1 MEISTNIKERILQIA
16 DYKNVKRGDF
26 IESLGQSY
34 NNYRGRSKESPPS
47 SEVIAEISTK
57 YPDINLI
64 WLLTGK
70 GEMIQNE
77 NTHPNKDVEFY
88 EKILELKNKEIEVKD
103 ELIKQLKDH
112 ITTLKNMPEVGDT
125 SASVG

>member
-16 DYKNVKRGDF
+16 DYKNVKKGDF

-57 YPDINLI
+57 HPDINLI

-70 GEMIQNE
+70 GEMIQDKSSN
-77 NTHPNKDVEFY
+77 PNKEVEFY
-88 EKILELKNKEIEVKD
+88 EKLLELKNKEIEVKD